1 MKDINTGIYFECVEG
16 LEEQNGNSEAVQLV
30 ETAEAA
36 TTPQAWGA
44 KERGRIYSQEAVATL
59 LRFPK
64 TLTSVSWR
72 EKPRPRGRGV
82 ALQRIIM
89 TSMKCILYKS
99 LCQMLTDSSQQPKRW
114 VQLLSPHFTNG
125 KTEAQKVKFLVQRYT
140 ASQCL
145 PYEIGGT

>member
-59 LRFPK
+59 LR
-64 TLTSVSWR
+64 VSQDPDICFLER
-72 EKPRPRGRGV
+72 ETK
-82 ALQRIIM
+82 AQR
-89 TSMKCILYKS
+89 
-99 LCQMLTDSSQQPKRW
+99 
-114 VQLLSPHFTNG
+114 
-125 KTEAQKVKFLVQRYT
+125 
-140 ASQCL
+140 
-145 PYEIGGT
+145 